1 MTSSPGRSRPP
12 RARRGIAE
20 GRPRPARARGVATLA
35 WVLAVIFAGG
45 AGAQVPDGSPR
56 GGPADEIRLRLEQFG
71 EAGSLRVAGIDVA
84 GEELL
89 ALYEPRDFQPLW
101 TPGTARALVDF
112 VQGMELDGLEPAR
125 YGAPVLDS
133 LVGVW
138 PREPGAAAGVDLVFS
153 DALLQVTHD
162 LRRGVV
168 DPSALG
174 PEWADTPRES
184 PMPPDSV
191 AALVS
196 GGDLRRRL
204 AALRPG
210 HFIYQGLVGALARY
224 RTLERLGGWPMVGEG
239 PLLAL
244 DSISPRVPP
253 LRVRLLRTGDLA
265 PGGDSTSTR
274 FDADLDAAVRRFQHR
289 HGLNDDG
296 VVGPSTRAALDVP
309 VEERIRQLRLNL
321 ERARW
326 VTPGL
331 GPEYVAVNI
340 AGQRTY
346 LVRDDVVVWESR
358 VVVGGP
364 FTRTPV
370 FRDTLRYLVVNP
382 TWTVPR
388 SINGEILARL
398 RREPGYL
405 RSQGFDVLDA
415 SGARVDPATID
426 FGAWTGA
433 SFPWVFRQRPGPAN
447 ALGRIKFMFPNP
459 HNIYLHDSPAR
470 QLFAREERLFSHG
483 CIRVQDPLR
492 LAELLLEGQGGPDR
506 GGLTAL
512 IATGET
518 RTLPLEHPLPV
529 LLLYWTA
536 ATDLH
541 GEVHFYP
548 DVYQRDTA
556 LARALA
562 DR

>member
-1 MTSSPGRSRPP
+1 MSPGPA
-12 RARRGIAE
+12 RARRGL
-20 GRPRPARARGVATLA
+20 GLA
-35 WVLAVIFAGG
+35 GVLAVLGAGA
-45 AGAQVPDGSPR
+45 AGAQVPPVAPR
-56 GGPADEIRLRLEQFG
+56 AEAADEVRLRLEQFR
-71 EAGSLRVAGIDVA
+71 EVGSLRVAGIELVGA
-84 GEELL
+84 GLF
-89 ALYEPRDFQPLW
+89 ALYEPREFRPLW
-101 TPGTARALVDF
+101 SPDTARELLDF
-112 VQGMELDGLEPAR
+112 VRGMELDGLEPAR

-138 PREPGAAAGVDLVFS
+138 PREPGGVAAVDLVFS
-153 DALLQVTHD
+153 DALVRVAHD

-174 PEWADTPRES
+174 PEWADTPREA

-191 AALVS
+191 AGLVT

-204 AALRPG
+204 ATLRPG
-210 HFIYQGLVGALARY
+210 HFIYQGLAGALARY
-224 RTLERLGGWPMVGEG
+224 RTLERQGGWPMVGEG

-244 DSISPRVPP
+244 DSISPRVAA
-253 LRVRLLRTGDLA
+253 LRIRLLRTGDLGA
-265 PGGDSTSTR
+265 GGDSTSTR

-296 VVGPSTRAALDVP
+296 IVGPSTRAALDVP
-309 VEERIRQLRLNL
+309 VDERIRQLRLNL

-331 GPEYVAVNI
+331 GRAYVAVNI

-346 LVRDDVVVWESR
+346 VVRDDAVVWESR
-358 VVVGGP
+358 AVVGGP

-388 SINGEILARL
+388 SINAEILARL
-398 RREPGYL
+398 RREPDYL
-405 RSQGFDVLDA
+405 RSQGFDVLDG
-415 SGARVDPATID
+415 SGTPVDPAGID

-433 SFPWVFRQRPGPAN
+433 SFPFVFRQRPGPAN

-483 CIRVQDPLR
+483 CIRVQDPLG
-492 LAELLLEGQGGPDR
+492 LAELLLEDQGGPDR
-506 GGLTAL
+506 AELASL

-518 RTLPLEHPLPV
+518 RTLPLERPLPV

-548 DVYQRDTA
+548 DVYQRDPTLAQA
-556 LARALA
+556 LALA
-562 DR
+562 GN